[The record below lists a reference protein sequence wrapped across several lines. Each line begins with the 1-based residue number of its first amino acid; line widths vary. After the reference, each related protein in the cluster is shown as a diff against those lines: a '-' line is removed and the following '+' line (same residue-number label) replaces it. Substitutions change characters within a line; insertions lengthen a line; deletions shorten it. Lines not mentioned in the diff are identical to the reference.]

1 MKILLIKFRNI
12 GDVLL
17 STPLVNN
24 LRHHYPNAE
33 IDFCINKETEAMLTL
48 NPNLNEIYAY
58 DRVKVKSLK
67 GISRIREEIRFISF
81 FKKQN
86 YDIVINLTA
95 GDRGNL
101 IAWWANSSIRIG
113 ISNKNWF
120 FRKALT
126 HQIPSQGLR
135 HTVEVNLDPIRALN
149 IPIVNKKV
157 EVFCSSNDEKVIN
170 NQLKEIDNFVH
181 IHPVSRWLFK
191 CIEDNTMA
199 QIIDFCELTIGLK
212 VVLTASGDI
221 FELEKVKK
229 IINLTKSNPINLAG
243 KLSLKET
250 VALNKKAKI
259 FIGVDTSIMHV
270 SASNN
275 IPVLAFFGP
284 SGACHWGPWDN
295 NLSLSGYKKTKGSQV
310 MGIHRVLSESRLCQ
324 PCGQD
329 GCNGSKISD
338 CLMHL
343 NFEKIKRNILEMLD
357 EKKY

>member
-24 LRHHYPNAE
+24 LRHHYPRAK

-48 NPNLNEIYAY
+48 NPNLNEIYTY
-58 DRVKVKSLK
+58 DRVNVKSLNS
-67 GISRIREEIRFISF
+67 ISRIMEEVRFICF
-81 FKKQN
+81 FKKQK
-86 YDIVINLTA
+86 YDIVINLTN

-101 IAWWANSSIRIG
+101 IAWWAKSPIRIG
-113 ISNKNWF
+113 CSNKNWF

-135 HTVEVNLDPIRALN
+135 HTVEVSLDPLRALN
-149 IPIVNKKV
+149 IPIANKKV
-157 EVFCSSNDEKVIN
+157 EIFWSLKDDQALSSELANIKDFI
-170 NQLKEIDNFVH
+170 H

-191 CIEDNTMA
+191 CISDITMA
-199 QIIDFCELTIGLK
+199 QIIDYCQLNMGLK
-212 VVLTASGDI
+212 VIITASEDK
-221 FELEKVKK
+221 FELEKVNR
-229 IINLTKSNPINLAG
+229 ILSLTKSNPLNLSG

-250 VALNKKAKI
+250 AALNKKARL
-259 FIGVDTSIMHV
+259 FIGVDTSIMHL

-275 IPVLAFFGP
+275 VPVLAFFGP

-295 NLSLSGYKKTKGSQV
+295 SEVRSGYSMIKGFQV
-310 MGIHRVLSESRLCQ
+310 MGMHRVFSESRLCQ
-324 PCGQD
+324 PCGKD

-338 CLMHL
+338 CLMSL
-343 NFEKIKRNILEMLD
+343 DFEKIKSNIAEMLD
-357 EKKY
+357 EQNY